1 MRSAIRHRHSWLTAK
16 DVRTARVPT
25 SLRTFFRHRKLGCIT
40 RGITVGSAPN
50 EKTVPQSCV
59 LSCSQAVHGRY
70 GKGRHG
76 LRRFAR
82 NDEREFLH
90 ATNWH
95 DGQINKSLSAFPA
108 PSEQKEGKATC
119 KARAYLAAR
128 MRAHALAGS
137 RRAKYGEI
145 FPWENQQ
152 RRCRRQG
159 NSWNCRALYGQSTI
173 GWDRGGGLA
182 SSSGVTNR
190 SRRGTSSRALGRTEA
205 QGSVRLFQPFGV

>member
-95 DGQINKSLSAFPA
+95 DGQINKSLSISPRECGPM
-108 PSEQKEGKATC
+108 PSRGPGEQNMAKSFLGKINNVVAV
-119 KARAYLAAR
+119 ARETLGI
-128 MRAHALAGS
+128 AGRYMVKVPS
-137 RRAKYGEI
+137 G
-145 FPWENQQ
+145 
-152 RRCRRQG
+152 G
-159 NSWNCRALYGQSTI
+159 S
-173 GWDRGGGLA
+173 RGGGLA

-190 SRRGTSSRALGRTEA
+190 SRRGTSSRALGRSEA